1 MMINNNRTIE
11 NAWSML
17 QYLYD
22 ELRTKR
28 FKNIDISNIDTL
40 DNLYALV
47 ISMWAA
53 SLAKEG
59 LYKEYVTHEDEE
71 MWLFRS

>member
-1 MMINNNRTIE
+1 MINNNRSIE

-28 FKNIDISNIDTL
+28 FNAMDINKAASL

-47 ISMWAA
+47 ISTWCA

-59 LYKEYVTHEDEE
+59 LYKEYVEH
-71 MWLFRS
+71 